1 MITFFVCI
9 LALYSLHGTLEKID
23 AFEVVLALS
32 MQSICIMELEN
43 MLLQGK
49 FVLVF
54 SHNKSYLPS
63 FIILIF

>member
-1 MITFFVCI
+1 MITFFVCV

-32 MQSICIMELEN
+32 MQSICIMESEN

-54 SHNKSYLPS
+54 SHNKSYLP
-63 FIILIF
+63 